1 MKYQTEEQT
10 EMKKFFIVLI
20 LLVGIIIGVYFL
32 SKIFIK
38 SNVKDYEYQNGTI
51 STTAMSVG
59 TIFNGKEKE
68 YYVMAYDTT
77 AVDAQSYSTY
87 TNYYTQNKENALKI
101 YYLDLSNGLNKK
113 YYVTE
118 NSNKKAQK
126 IADLKILDGT
136 LLKIKEGKITK
147 YLEGKEAIAQELKVN
162 AK

>member
-1 MKYQTEEQT
+1 MEGNEKYMKYQTEEQT

-87 TNYYTQNKENALKI
+87 TNYSIIKSKCKVKK
-101 YYLDLSNGLNKK
+101 LSFFLILRYDYK
-113 YYVTE
+113 
-118 NSNKKAQK
+118 QK
-126 IADLKILDGT
+126 IG
-136 LLKIKEGKITK
+136 
-147 YLEGKEAIAQELKVN
+147 
-162 AK
+162 